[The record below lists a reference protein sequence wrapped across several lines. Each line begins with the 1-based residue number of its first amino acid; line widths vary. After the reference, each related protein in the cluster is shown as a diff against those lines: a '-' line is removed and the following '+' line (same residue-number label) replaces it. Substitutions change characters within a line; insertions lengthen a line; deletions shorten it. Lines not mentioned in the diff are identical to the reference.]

1 MKELLI
7 LYRLVDFDEFNKS
20 RRAGRYT
27 IDRRYDGAATPRNR
41 NHVLVAFAFF
51 DEERGAVTMQGLQ
64 AAKEKASGLFAN
76 KPLLLQNSQYENFHV
91 GRKGYDTM
99 YDGEDLETP
108 PSPNRPPPRAID
120 KYVRAECP
128 CLSARYTVAL
138 LACFG
143 FSIMFGMRCNMS
155 MAKLKMTEKGN
166 TSEKPPFNWTVE
178 VESSID
184 SSYFAG
190 YLITQVPGGYLA
202 SMYPANK
209 IFGVA
214 IAISAIINIAIPG
227 AMTVGPVA
235 VVFLKV
241 AQGFV
246 EGVTYPSCHGIWR
259 MWAPPLERSRLATLA
274 FCGTYAGI
282 VIGMPLSGLLTD
294 YISWQAPFYFY
305 GVSGVIWYTLWLW
318 LVFERPSK
326 HPTITSKELTYI
338 EQSLGTATQA
348 AMPGF
353 WATPWMAFAK
363 SPPVYAI
370 IVANFCRTWNF
381 CLLVIF
387 QSSYFNSR
395 FNMQITESGFVGAI
409 PHLIMTSLVP
419 IGGMM
424 ADYLRKNNI
433 MTTTNVRK
441 LFNCGGFGLEA
452 FFFVL
457 VAYASDKYTA
467 TLELTLGVACSGFA
481 ISGYNVNHLDI
492 APRYASI
499 LMGLS
504 NGIGTIAG
512 FVVPIVIDHMTI
524 EKNNL
529 AKAIT
534 EWRNV
539 FLMGATVHF
548 VGITIY
554 GIFASGELQP
564 WAEPPPDEPALKSL
578 EEETTF
584 MEKSSAPLKGTEA
597 PGYGAIAPSRPTAP
611 PQQAHVPNNPFV
623 SGAYYQTEPVQPPAQ
638 PYQDL
643 TDDGTY

>member
-1 MKELLI
+1 
-7 LYRLVDFDEFNKS
+7 
-20 RRAGRYT
+20 
-27 IDRRYDGAATPRNR
+27 
-41 NHVLVAFAFF
+41 
-51 DEERGAVTMQGLQ
+51 MQGLQ
-64 AAKEKASGLFAN
+64 AAKEKASSLFAN
-76 KPLLLQNSQYENFHV
+76 KPLILKNQQYENFHV
-91 GRKGYDTM
+91 EQKGYDQM

-108 PSPNRPPPRAID
+108 PSPERPPPRHID

-128 CLSARYTVAL
+128 CLTARYTVAL

-155 MAKLKMTEKGN
+155 MAKLKMTEKHN
-166 TSEKPPFNWTVE
+166 TSSGVREDTPFNWSVS

-202 SMYPANK
+202 SMYPANR
-209 IFGVA
+209 IFGAA
-214 IAISAIINIAIPG
+214 IFASAIFNMAIPG
-227 AMTVGPVA
+227 AMSLGPAA
-235 VVFLKV
+235 VVMLKV

-259 MWAPPLERSRLATLA
+259 MWAPPMERSRLATLA

-282 VIGMPLSGLLTD
+282 VIGMPLSGVLTD
-294 YISWQAPFYFY
+294 YISWQTPFYFY
-305 GVSGVIWYTLWLW
+305 GISGIIWYFLWLW

-326 HPTITSKELTYI
+326 HPHISGKELAYI
-338 EQSLGTATQA
+338 EQSLGTASQA

-353 WATPWMAFAK
+353 WSTPWKEFAT
-363 SPPVYAI
+363 STPVYAI

-387 QSSYFNSR
+387 QSAYFNTR

-457 VAYASDKYTA
+457 VAYADNKYVA
-467 TLELTLGVACSGFA
+467 TIELTLGVACSGFA

-512 FVVPIVIDHMTI
+512 FVVPIVIDYMTQ
-524 EKNNL
+524 EKDKL
-529 AKAIT
+529 EKAIT
-534 EWRNV
+534 EWREV

-548 VGITIY
+548 IGITIY

-564 WAEPPPDEPALKSL
+564 WADPPPTTYDAPMKPISDQ
-578 EEETTF
+578 ETTF
-584 MEKSSAPLKGTEA
+584 SEQPSAPLKGSEPPA
-597 PGYGAIAPSRPTAP
+597 YGAIAPPRPPA
-611 PQQAHVPNNPFV
+611 PQQHVPNNPFV
-623 SGAYYQTEPVQPPAQ
+623 SGALYQAEPIQPPAES
-638 PYQDL
+638 YQDL

>member
-1 MKELLI
+1 MN
-7 LYRLVDFDEFNKS
+7 LVIGK
-20 RRAGRYT
+20 
-27 IDRRYDGAATPRNR
+27 
-41 NHVLVAFAFF
+41 
-51 DEERGAVTMQGLQ
+51 
-64 AAKEKASGLFAN
+64 
-76 KPLLLQNSQYENFHV
+76 NSQYETFHV
-91 GRKGYDTM
+91 DQKGYSL
-99 YDGEDLETP
+99 YDGDDLETP
-108 PSPNRPPPRAID
+108 PSPDRPPPRPIGTVKPNMKYHNLFYGIGGRRADGSPED

-128 CLSARYTVAL
+128 CLTARYTVAL

-155 MAKLKMTEKGN
+155 MAKLKMTEKIN
-166 TSEKPPFNWTVE
+166 TSSGVKEETPFEWNVK

-184 SSYFAG
+184 SSYFFG
-190 YLITQVPGGYLA
+190 YLITQVPGGFLA

-214 IAISAIINIAIPG
+214 IVTSAIFNMAIPG
-227 AMTVGPVA
+227 AMSVGPAA
-235 VVFLKV
+235 VVLLKV

-294 YISWQAPFYFY
+294 YISWEAPFYFY
-305 GVSGVIWYTLWLW
+305 GVSGVVWYVMWLW

-326 HPTITSKELTYI
+326 HPHISGKELTYI

-353 WATPWMAFAK
+353 WNTPWKAFAT
-363 SPPVYAI
+363 SPP
-370 IVANFCRTWNF
+370 
-381 CLLVIF
+381 
-387 QSSYFNSR
+387 
-395 FNMQITESGFVGAI
+395 SGFVGAI

-419 IGGMM
+419 IGGML

-441 LFNCGGFGLEA
+441 LFNCGGFGMEA
-452 FFFVL
+452 FFFIL
-457 VAYASDKYTA
+457 VAYANNKYVA
-467 TLELTLGVACSGFA
+467 TIELTLGVAFSGFA

-512 FVVPIVIDHMTI
+512 FLVPIVIDYITQD
-524 EKNNL
+524 KNIHE
-529 AKAIT
+529 KAIT
-534 EWRNV
+534 EWRAV

-548 VGITIY
+548 IGITIY

-564 WAEPPPDEPALKSL
+564 WAEPTSEFDTAVKSL
-578 EEETTF
+578 EHETTF
-584 MEKSSAPLKGTEA
+584 TERSSAAPLKGSEPPA
-597 PGYGAIAPSRPTAP
+597 YGAIAAP
-611 PQQAHVPNNPFV
+611 PRPPVPEKHVPNNPFE
-623 SGAYYQTEPVQPPAQ
+623 SQAR
-638 PYQDL
+638 
-643 TDDGTY
+643 

>member
-1 MKELLI
+1 MNAKFS
-7 LYRLVDFDEFNKS
+7 LYAIRIYCEGANEQADRLMVSDY
-20 RRAGRYT
+20 RRPWT
-27 IDRRYDGAATPRNR
+27 PATP
-41 NHVLVAFAFF
+41 
-51 DEERGAVTMQGLQ
+51 EESQVRCR
-64 AAKEKASGLFAN
+64 
-76 KPLLLQNSQYENFHV
+76 PLRNSQYENFHV
-91 GRKGYDTM
+91 EQKGYDQM

-108 PSPNRPPPRAID
+108 PSPDRPPPRHID
-120 KYVRAECP
+120 KYIRAELP

-155 MAKLKMTEKGN
+155 MAKLKMTEKHKTASGF
-166 TSEKPPFNWTVE
+166 TEDTPFNWTVE
-178 VESSID
+178 IESSID
-184 SSYFAG
+184 SSYFFG
-190 YLITQVPGGYLA
+190 YLITQVPGGFLA
-202 SMYPANK
+202 SMYPANR
-209 IFGVA
+209 IFGAA
-214 IAISAIINIAIPG
+214 IFASALFNVAIPG
-227 AMTVGPVA
+227 AMSVGPTA
-235 VVFLKV
+235 VVLLKV

-259 MWAPPLERSRLATLA
+259 MWAPPMERSRLATLA

-294 YISWQAPFYFY
+294 YIGWQAPFYFY
-305 GVSGVIWYTLWLW
+305 GVFGIIWYVMWLW

-326 HPTITSKELTYI
+326 HPHISGKELTYI

-348 AMPGF
+348 AMPSF
-353 WATPWMAFAK
+353 WCTPWKEFAS
-363 SPPVYAI
+363 SPP
-370 IVANFCRTWNF
+370 
-381 CLLVIF
+381 
-387 QSSYFNSR
+387 
-395 FNMQITESGFVGAI
+395 SGFVGAI

-419 IGGMM
+419 IGGML
-424 ADYLRKNNI
+424 ADYLRKNGI

-457 VAYASDKYTA
+457 VAYANNKYVA
-467 TLELTLGVACSGFA
+467 TIELTLGVACSGFA

-512 FVVPIVIDHMTI
+512 FVVPIVINYMTQ
-524 EKNNL
+524 EKDKL
-529 AKAIT
+529 EKAIT
-534 EWRNV
+534 EWREV

-548 VGITIY
+548 IGITIY

-564 WAEPPPDEPALKSL
+564 WAEPTGPYESPIKPKDH
-578 EEETTF
+578 ETTF
-584 MEKSSAPLKGTEA
+584 MDGPSAPLRSEDA
-597 PGYGAIAPSRPTAP
+597 PPAYGSLGPPRPPAPSAP
-611 PQQAHVPNNPFV
+611 PASTAHVPNNPFV
-623 SGAYYQTEPVQPPAQ
+623 SGAFYQAEPVQPPAHQ
-638 PYQDL
+638 YPEL

>member
-1 MKELLI
+1 
-7 LYRLVDFDEFNKS
+7 
-20 RRAGRYT
+20 
-27 IDRRYDGAATPRNR
+27 
-41 NHVLVAFAFF
+41 
-51 DEERGAVTMQGLQ
+51 
-64 AAKEKASGLFAN
+64 
-76 KPLLLQNSQYENFHV
+76 
-91 GRKGYDTM
+91 M

-108 PSPNRPPPRAID
+108 PSPDRPPPRHID
-120 KYVRAECP
+120 KYIRAECP

-155 MAKLKMTEKGN
+155 MAKLKMTEKHETASGVVED
-166 TSEKPPFNWTVE
+166 SPFNWTVE

-190 YLITQVPGGYLA
+190 YLITQVPGGFFA

-209 IFGVA
+209 IFGAA
-214 IAISAIINIAIPG
+214 IFASAIFNMAIPG
-227 AMTVGPVA
+227 AMSVGPVS
-235 VVFLKV
+235 VVMLKV

-294 YISWQAPFYFY
+294 YISWQSPFYFY
-305 GVSGVIWYTLWLW
+305 GISGILWYFLWLW

-326 HPTITSKELTYI
+326 HPQISGKELTYI
-338 EQSLGTATQA
+338 EQSLGTNMQA

-353 WATPWMAFAK
+353 WNTPWKEFAT

-387 QSSYFNSR
+387 QSSYFKSR

-457 VAYASDKYTA
+457 IAYADNKYLA
-467 TLELTLGVACSGFA
+467 TIEMTLGVACSGFA

-512 FVVPIVIDHMTI
+512 FIVPIVIDHMTQ
-524 EKNNL
+524 EKGGTMDGLLYSISFEFFETYSCVLIKFEVTLPSEALGILERNKKDSGSWL
-529 AKAIT
+529 ILKRKSSSARAVDKLEKAIT
-534 EWRNV
+534 EWRAV

-548 VGITIY
+548 IGITIY

-564 WAEPPPDEPALKSL
+564 WAEPTPPYEAPMKPLDQ
-578 EEETTF
+578 ETTNTLPTKIQS
-584 MEKSSAPLKGTEA
+584 EKPNEPLKGTDP
-597 PGYGAIAPSRPTAP
+597 PGYGSIAPPRPP
-611 PQQAHVPNNPFV
+611 PVQQHVPNNPFV
-623 SGAYYQTEPVQPPAQ
+623 SGALYQAEPIQPPAQ
-638 PYQDL
+638 PYEDL

>member
-1 MKELLI
+1 
-7 LYRLVDFDEFNKS
+7 
-20 RRAGRYT
+20 
-27 IDRRYDGAATPRNR
+27 
-41 NHVLVAFAFF
+41 
-51 DEERGAVTMQGLQ
+51 MQALQ
-64 AAKEKASGLFAN
+64 AAKEKTSGLFAN
-76 KPLLLQNSQYENFHV
+76 KPLLFKNAQYENFHV
-91 GRKGYDTM
+91 DQKGYDQM

-108 PSPNRPPPRAID
+108 PSPDRPPPRAID

-128 CLSARYTVAL
+128 CLTARYTVAL
-138 LACFG
+138 LACVG

-155 MAKLKMTEKGN
+155 MAKLKMTEGN
-166 TSEKPPFNWTVE
+166 STEDTPFNWTLS

-214 IAISAIINIAIPG
+214 IVTSAIFNMAIPG
-227 AMTVGPVA
+227 AMSVGPAA
-235 VVFLKV
+235 VVILKI

-305 GVSGVIWYTLWLW
+305 GFFGVIWYMMWLW

-326 HPTITSKELTYI
+326 HPTIAAKELTYI

-353 WATPWMAFAK
+353 WATPWKAFAT

-387 QSSYFNSR
+387 QSSYFKTR

-457 VAYASDKYTA
+457 LAYANNKYVA
-467 TLELTLGVACSGFA
+467 TIELTLGVACSGFA

-512 FVVPIVIDHMTI
+512 FVVPIVIDNMT
-524 EKNNL
+524 EGKNEMQ
-529 AKAIT
+529 KAIT
-534 EWRNV
+534 EWRAV

-548 VGITIY
+548 IGITIY
-554 GIFASGELQP
+554 AIFASGELQP
-564 WAEPPPDEPALKSL
+564 WAETAVEEPRPMKSL
-578 EEETTF
+578 DNETTF
-584 MEKSSAPLKGTEA
+584 TETPGAPLRGSEQA
-597 PGYGAIAPSRPTAP
+597 GYGAIAPPRPPAPATAP
-611 PQQAHVPNNPFV
+611 QAHVPNNPFV
-623 SGAYYQTEPVQPPAQ
+623 SGALYQAEPVQPPAHQ
-638 PYQDL
+638 YNDVQAEYPPHNDYYQQQ
-643 TDDGTY
+643 

>member
-1 MKELLI
+1 
-7 LYRLVDFDEFNKS
+7 
-20 RRAGRYT
+20 
-27 IDRRYDGAATPRNR
+27 
-41 NHVLVAFAFF
+41 
-51 DEERGAVTMQGLQ
+51 MQGLH
-64 AAKEKASGLFAN
+64 AAKDRAASLFAH
-76 KPLLLQNSQYENFHV
+76 KPLITKSNQQYETFHV
-91 GRKGYDTM
+91 DQKGYDQM
-99 YDGEDLETP
+99 YDGEDLESP
-108 PSPNRPPPRAID
+108 PSPDRPPPRQID
-120 KYVRAECP
+120 KYVRAECR

-155 MAKLKMTEKGN
+155 MAKLKMTEKHN
-166 TSEKPPFNWTVE
+166 TSRGVYEDTPFNWTVE

-190 YLITQVPGGYLA
+190 YLITQVPGGFLA
-202 SMYPANK
+202 SMYPANR
-209 IFGVA
+209 IFGAA
-214 IAISAIINIAIPG
+214 IAASAIFNMAIPG
-227 AMTVGPVA
+227 AMSIGPTA
-235 VVFLKV
+235 VVLLKI

-259 MWAPPLERSRLATLA
+259 MWAPPMERSRLATLA

-294 YISWQAPFYFY
+294 YMAWQAPFYFY
-305 GVSGVIWYTLWLW
+305 GVSGVIWYVCWLW

-326 HPTITSKELTYI
+326 HPCITGRELAYI
-338 EQSLGTATQA
+338 ETSLGTATQA
-348 AMPGF
+348 AMPDF
-353 WATPWMAFAK
+353 WSTPWKAFAT

-387 QSSYFNSR
+387 QSSYFNTR

-419 IGGMM
+419 IGGML

-457 VAYASDKYTA
+457 VAYANNKVGLFGMSR
-467 TLELTLGVACSGFA
+467 LTLGVACSGFA

-512 FVVPIVIDHMTI
+512 FIVPIVINHITQD
-524 EKNNL
+524 
-529 AKAIT
+529 KAIT
-534 EWRNV
+534 EWREV
-539 FLMGATVHF
+539 FIMGATVHF

-564 WAEPPPDEPALKSL
+564 WAEPPPPYEPPAKSL
-578 EEETTF
+578 DHETTF
-584 MEKSSAPLKGTEA
+584 VEHPSDPLKGSHPPAYGSLNA
-597 PGYGAIAPSRPTAP
+597 PTRPALPAP
-611 PQQAHVPNNPFV
+611 PQPPHVPNNPFV
-623 SGAYYQTEPVQPPAQ
+623 SGALYQAEPVQPPAQ
-638 PYQDL
+638 TYQDL

>member
-1 MKELLI
+1 
-7 LYRLVDFDEFNKS
+7 
-20 RRAGRYT
+20 
-27 IDRRYDGAATPRNR
+27 
-41 NHVLVAFAFF
+41 
-51 DEERGAVTMQGLQ
+51 MQGLQ
-64 AAKEKASGLFAN
+64 AAKDKASGLFAN
-76 KPLLLQNSQYENFHV
+76 KPLVFKNSQYETFHV
-91 GRKGYDTM
+91 GQKGYQM

-108 PSPNRPPPRAID
+108 PSPDRPPPRPID
-120 KYVRAECP
+120 KYIRAECP

-155 MAKLKMTEKGN
+155 MAKLKMSEINN
-166 TSEKPPFNWTVE
+166 TPFNWTVE

-184 SSYFAG
+184 SSYFFG
-190 YLITQVPGGYLA
+190 YLITQVPGGFLA
-202 SMYPANK
+202 SMYPANR
-209 IFGVA
+209 IFGAA
-214 IAISAIINIAIPG
+214 IAISALLNMAIPG
-227 AMTVGPVA
+227 AMSVGPAA
-235 VVFLKV
+235 VVILKV

-259 MWAPPLERSRLATLA
+259 NWAPPLERSRLATLA

-282 VIGMPLSGLLTD
+282 VVGMPLSGLLTD
-294 YISWQAPFYFY
+294 YISWEAPFYFY
-305 GVSGVIWYTLWLW
+305 GVFGVIWYTMWLW
-318 LVFERPSK
+318 LVFEKPSK
-326 HPTITSKELTYI
+326 HPHIAGKELTYI
-338 EQSLGTATQA
+338 EESLGTASQA

-353 WATPWMAFAK
+353 WATPWKEFAT

-387 QSSYFNSR
+387 QSAYFSSR
-395 FNMQITESGFVGAI
+395 FKMEITESGFVGAI

-419 IGGMM
+419 IGGML

-441 LFNCGGFGLEA
+441 LFNCGGFGMEA

-457 VAYASDKYTA
+457 VAYANNKYVA
-467 TLELTLGVACSGFA
+467 TIELTMGVAFSGFA

-512 FVVPIVIDHMTI
+512 FLVPIVIDYITQDRKI
-524 EKNNL
+524 Y

-534 EWRNV
+534 EWRDV

-548 VGITIY
+548 IGITIY

-564 WAEPPPDEPALKSL
+564 WAEPTQPYETPVKSL
-578 EEETTF
+578 DHETTF
-584 MEKSSAPLKGTEA
+584 SEQPSAPLKGTENA
-597 PGYGAIAPSRPTAP
+597 GYGAIPPPRPPAPEK
-611 PQQAHVPNNPFV
+611 HVPNNPFV
-623 SGAYYQTEPVQPPAQ
+623 SGAIYQAEPVQPPALQ
-638 PYQDL
+638 YQDP
-643 TDDGTY
+643 TDGTY

>member
-1 MKELLI
+1 
-7 LYRLVDFDEFNKS
+7 
-20 RRAGRYT
+20 
-27 IDRRYDGAATPRNR
+27 
-41 NHVLVAFAFF
+41 
-51 DEERGAVTMQGLQ
+51 MQGLQ

-76 KPLLLQNSQYENFHV
+76 KPLLFKNSQYENFHV
-91 GRKGYDTM
+91 DQKGYQM
-99 YDGEDLETP
+99 YDGDDLETP
-108 PSPNRPPPRAID
+108 PSPDRPPPRPID
-120 KYVRAECP
+120 KYVRAQCP

-155 MAKLKMTEKGN
+155 MAKLKMTGKGRN
-166 TSEKPPFNWTVE
+166 DTDAPFQWTLE
-178 VESSID
+178 IESSID

-209 IFGVA
+209 IFGAA
-214 IAISAIINIAIPG
+214 IVLSALLNMAIPG
-227 AMTVGPVA
+227 AMSVGPAA
-235 VVFLKV
+235 VVMLKI

-282 VIGMPLSGLLTD
+282 VIGMPLSGLLAD
-294 YISWQAPFYFY
+294 YIGWQAPFYFY
-305 GVSGVIWYTLWLW
+305 GTFGIIWYACWLW
-318 LVFERPSK
+318 LVFEKPSK
-326 HPTITSKELTYI
+326 HPCITGKELTYI

-353 WATPWMAFAK
+353 FATPWKAFAT

-387 QSSYFNSR
+387 QSAYFNSR
-395 FNMQITESGFVGAI
+395 FKMEITESGFVGAI

-419 IGGMM
+419 IGGML

-457 VAYASDKYTA
+457 VAYANNKYVA
-467 TLELTLGVACSGFA
+467 TIELTLGVACSGFA

-512 FVVPIVIDHMTI
+512 FLVPIVIDYMTQDKDKQ
-524 EKNNL
+524 E
-529 AKAIT
+529 KAIT
-534 EWRNV
+534 EWREV

-548 VGITIY
+548 IGITIY

-564 WAEPPPDEPALKSL
+564 WAETGCEEPTTYSKSL
-578 EEETTF
+578 EQETTF
-584 MEKSSAPLKGTEA
+584 TEKPSAPLKGSEA
-597 PGYGAIAPSRPTAP
+597 PAYGAIVPQRPIGFE
-611 PQQAHVPNNPFV
+611 QHVPNNPFV
-623 SGAYYQTEPVQPPAQ
+623 SGAYYQTEQVQPPTDPHQ
-638 PYQDL
+638 NL

>member
-1 MKELLI
+1 MPFIRRFITTPARGWEQIPTFITFVSGKMNLRTAYL
-7 LYRLVDFDEFNKS
+7 DFMNVK
-20 RRAGRYT
+20 
-27 IDRRYDGAATPRNR
+27 N
-41 NHVLVAFAFF
+41 
-51 DEERGAVTMQGLQ
+51 Q
-64 AAKEKASGLFAN
+64 
-76 KPLLLQNSQYENFHV
+76 QYENFHV
-91 GRKGYDTM
+91 EQKGYDQM

-108 PSPNRPPPRAID
+108 PSPERPPPRHID

-128 CLSARYTVAL
+128 CLTARYTVAL

-155 MAKLKMTEKGN
+155 MAKLKMTEKHN
-166 TSEKPPFNWTVE
+166 TSSGVREDTPFNWSVS

-202 SMYPANK
+202 SMYPANR
-209 IFGVA
+209 IFGAA
-214 IAISAIINIAIPG
+214 IFASAIFNMAIPG
-227 AMTVGPVA
+227 AMSLGPAA
-235 VVFLKV
+235 VVMLKV

-259 MWAPPLERSRLATLA
+259 MWAPPMERSRLATLA

-282 VIGMPLSGLLTD
+282 VIGMPLSGVLTD
-294 YISWQAPFYFY
+294 YISYF
-305 GVSGVIWYTLWLW
+305 LWLW

-326 HPTITSKELTYI
+326 HPHISGKELAYI
-338 EQSLGTATQA
+338 EQSLGTASQA

-353 WATPWMAFAK
+353 WSTPWKEFAT
-363 SPPVYAI
+363 STPVYAI

-387 QSSYFNSR
+387 QSAYFNTR

-457 VAYASDKYTA
+457 VAYADNKYVA
-467 TLELTLGVACSGFA
+467 TIELTLGVACSGFA

-512 FVVPIVIDHMTI
+512 FVVPIVIDYMTQ
-524 EKNNL
+524 EKDKL
-529 AKAIT
+529 EKAIT
-534 EWRNV
+534 EWREV

-548 VGITIY
+548 IGITIY

-564 WAEPPPDEPALKSL
+564 WADPPPTAYDAPMKPISDQ
-578 EEETTF
+578 ETTF
-584 MEKSSAPLKGTEA
+584 SEQPSAPLKGSEPPA
-597 PGYGAIAPSRPTAP
+597 YGAIAPPRPPA
-611 PQQAHVPNNPFV
+611 PQQHVPNNPFV
-623 SGAYYQTEPVQPPAQ
+623 SGALYQAEPIQPPAES
-638 PYQDL
+638 YQDL

>member
-1 MKELLI
+1 
-7 LYRLVDFDEFNKS
+7 
-20 RRAGRYT
+20 
-27 IDRRYDGAATPRNR
+27 
-41 NHVLVAFAFF
+41 
-51 DEERGAVTMQGLQ
+51 
-64 AAKEKASGLFAN
+64 
-76 KPLLLQNSQYENFHV
+76 
-91 GRKGYDTM
+91 M

-108 PSPNRPPPRAID
+108 PSPERPPPRHID

-128 CLSARYTVAL
+128 CLTARYTVAL

-155 MAKLKMTEKGN
+155 MAKLKMTEKHN
-166 TSEKPPFNWTVE
+166 TSSGVREDTPFNWSVS

-202 SMYPANK
+202 SMYPANR
-209 IFGVA
+209 IFGAA
-214 IAISAIINIAIPG
+214 IFASAIFNMAIPG
-227 AMTVGPVA
+227 AMSLGPAA
-235 VVFLKV
+235 VVMLKV

-259 MWAPPLERSRLATLA
+259 MWAPPMERSRLATLA

-282 VIGMPLSGLLTD
+282 VIGMPL
-294 YISWQAPFYFY
+294 YF
-305 GVSGVIWYTLWLW
+305 LWLW

-326 HPTITSKELTYI
+326 HPHISGKELAYI
-338 EQSLGTATQA
+338 EQSLGTASQA

-353 WATPWMAFAK
+353 WSTPWKEFAT
-363 SPPVYAI
+363 STPVYAI

-387 QSSYFNSR
+387 QSAYFNTR

-457 VAYASDKYTA
+457 VAYADNKYVA
-467 TLELTLGVACSGFA
+467 TIELTLGVACSGFA

-512 FVVPIVIDHMTI
+512 FVVPIVIDYMTQ
-524 EKNNL
+524 EKDKL
-529 AKAIT
+529 EKAIT
-534 EWRNV
+534 EWREV

-548 VGITIY
+548 IGITIY

-564 WAEPPPDEPALKSL
+564 WADPPPTAYDAPMKPISDQ
-578 EEETTF
+578 ETTF
-584 MEKSSAPLKGTEA
+584 SEQPSAPLKGSEPPA
-597 PGYGAIAPSRPTAP
+597 YGAIAPPRPPA
-611 PQQAHVPNNPFV
+611 PQQHVPNNPFV
-623 SGAYYQTEPVQPPAQ
+623 SGALYQAEPIQPPAES
-638 PYQDL
+638 YQDL

>member
-1 MKELLI
+1 
-7 LYRLVDFDEFNKS
+7 
-20 RRAGRYT
+20 
-27 IDRRYDGAATPRNR
+27 
-41 NHVLVAFAFF
+41 
-51 DEERGAVTMQGLQ
+51 MQGLQ
-64 AAKEKASGLFAN
+64 TAKEKASGLFAN
-76 KPLLLQNSQYENFHV
+76 KPLLFKNAQYENFHV
-91 GRKGYDTM
+91 DQKGYDQM

-108 PSPNRPPPRAID
+108 PSPDRPPPRKID
-120 KYVRAECP
+120 KYIRAECP

-155 MAKLKMTEKGN
+155 MAKLKMTERHN
-166 TSEKPPFNWTVE
+166 TSSGVKEDTPFNWTVS

-184 SSYFAG
+184 ASYFAG
-190 YLITQVPGGYLA
+190 YLITQVPGGFMA

-209 IFGVA
+209 IFGAA
-214 IAISAIINIAIPG
+214 IVMSSLFNIAIPG
-227 AMTVGPVA
+227 AMSVGPAA
-235 VVFLKV
+235 VVMLKV

-282 VIGMPLSGLLTD
+282 VVGMPLSGLLTD
-294 YISWQAPFYFY
+294 YISWEAPFYFY
-305 GVSGVIWYTLWLW
+305 GICGVIWYTCWLW

-326 HPTITSKELTYI
+326 HPCISGKELTYV
-338 EQSLGTATQA
+338 EQSLGTNTQA
-348 AMPGF
+348 AMPNF
-353 WATPWMAFAK
+353 WNTPWKAFAT

-387 QSSYFNSR
+387 QSAYFNTR

-419 IGGMM
+419 IGGML

-457 VAYASDKYTA
+457 VAYANNKYIA
-467 TLELTLGVACSGFA
+467 TIELTLGVACSGFA

-512 FVVPIVIDHMTI
+512 FIVPIVIDYMTQ
-524 EKNNL
+524 EKMKQE
-529 AKAIT
+529 KAIT
-534 EWRNV
+534 EWRAV

-548 VGITIY
+548 IGIIIY
-554 GIFASGELQP
+554 GIFASGELQE
-564 WAEPPPDEPALKSL
+564 WAEPPPAYDAPAKSSL
-578 EEETTF
+578 DHETTF
-584 MEKSSAPLKGTEA
+584 TEKPSDPLRGNEPPA
-597 PGYGAIAPSRPTAP
+597 YGAIAPPRPPVPGAASA
-611 PQQAHVPNNPFV
+611 QHVPNNPFV
-623 SGAYYQTEPVQPPAQ
+623 SGALYQAQPVQPPTHT
-638 PYQDL
+638 YQDL

>member
-1 MKELLI
+1 
-7 LYRLVDFDEFNKS
+7 
-20 RRAGRYT
+20 
-27 IDRRYDGAATPRNR
+27 
-41 NHVLVAFAFF
+41 
-51 DEERGAVTMQGLQ
+51 MQGLQ

-76 KPLLLQNSQYENFHV
+76 KPLLFKNAQYENFHV
-91 GRKGYDTM
+91 EQKGYDQM

-108 PSPNRPPPRAID
+108 PSPDRPPPRHID

-128 CLSARYTVAL
+128 CLSTRYTVAL

-155 MAKLKMTEKGN
+155 MAKLKMTEKHN
-166 TSEKPPFNWTVE
+166 TSSGVKEDTPFNWTVS

-184 SSYFAG
+184 ASYFAG
-190 YLITQVPGGYLA
+190 YLITQVPGGYFA

-209 IFGVA
+209 IFGAAIVA
-214 IAISAIINIAIPG
+214 SAIFNMAIPG
-227 AMTVGPVA
+227 AMSVGPAA
-235 VVFLKV
+235 VVILKI

-294 YISWQAPFYFY
+294 YISWQTPFYFY
-305 GVSGVIWYTLWLW
+305 GISGIIWYILWLW

-326 HPTITSKELTYI
+326 HPHITAKELTYI
-338 EQSLGTATQA
+338 EQSIGTATQA

-353 WATPWMAFAK
+353 FSTPWREFAT

-387 QSSYFNSR
+387 QSAYFNTR

-457 VAYASDKYTA
+457 VAYADNKYVA
-467 TLELTLGVACSGFA
+467 TIELTLGVACSGFA

-512 FVVPIVIDHMTI
+512 FIVPIVIDYMTQ
-524 EKNNL
+524 EKDQL
-529 AKAIT
+529 EKAIT
-534 EWRNV
+534 EWRAV

-548 VGITIY
+548 IGITIY

-564 WAEPPPDEPALKSL
+564 WAETAPPYETPMKSL
-578 EEETTF
+578 DQETTF
-584 MEKSSAPLKGTEA
+584 SEKPSEPLRGTEPPA
-597 PGYGAIAPSRPTAP
+597 YGSIAPPRPPAP
-611 PQQAHVPNNPFV
+611 QAHVPNNPFV
-623 SGAYYQTEPVQPPAQ
+623 SGALYQAEPIQPPAQ
-638 PYQDL
+638 TYEDL

>member
-1 MKELLI
+1 
-7 LYRLVDFDEFNKS
+7 
-20 RRAGRYT
+20 
-27 IDRRYDGAATPRNR
+27 
-41 NHVLVAFAFF
+41 
-51 DEERGAVTMQGLQ
+51 MQGFQ

-76 KPLLLQNSQYENFHV
+76 KPLLFKNSQYENFHV
-91 GRKGYDTM
+91 DQKGYDQM

-108 PSPNRPPPRAID
+108 PSPNRPPPRPID
-120 KYVRAECP
+120 KYIKAECP

-155 MAKLKMTEKGN
+155 MAKLKMTDNSNNKGEE
-166 TSEKPPFNWTVE
+166 SPFNWTVE

-190 YLITQVPGGYLA
+190 YLITQVPGGFLA

-209 IFGVA
+209 IFG
-214 IAISAIINIAIPG
+214 IAIVMSAVFNMAIPG
-227 AMTVGPVA
+227 AMTVGPAA
-235 VVFLKV
+235 VVILKV

-282 VIGMPLSGLLTD
+282 VIGMPLSGLLSD
-294 YISWQAPFYFY
+294 YIGWQAPFYFY
-305 GVSGVIWYTLWLW
+305 GVSGVVWYVLWLW

-326 HPTITSKELTYI
+326 HPSITAKEMTYI
-338 EQSLGTATQA
+338 EQSIGTATQA

-353 WATPWMAFAK
+353 MSTPWKAFAT

-387 QSSYFNSR
+387 QSEYFKTR

-419 IGGMM
+419 IGGML

-457 VAYASDKYTA
+457 VAYADNKYVA
-467 TLELTLGVACSGFA
+467 TIELTIGVACSGFA

-512 FVVPIVIDHMTI
+512 FVVPIVIAYMTQ
-524 EKNNL
+524 EKNTL
-529 AKAIT
+529 VMAIR
-534 EWRNV
+534 EWRAV

-548 VGITIY
+548 IGITIY

-564 WAEPPPDEPALKSL
+564 WADTAIEEPPIPIKSL
-578 EEETTF
+578 DHETTF
-584 MEKSSAPLKGTEA
+584 TEKPSAPLKGSEPPA
-597 PGYGAIAPSRPTAP
+597 YGSIAPPRPPAP
-611 PQQAHVPNNPFV
+611 PAAPQQHVPNNPFV

-638 PYQDL
+638 PYQDPAE
-643 TDDGTY
+643 DGTY

>member
-1 MKELLI
+1 
-7 LYRLVDFDEFNKS
+7 
-20 RRAGRYT
+20 
-27 IDRRYDGAATPRNR
+27 
-41 NHVLVAFAFF
+41 
-51 DEERGAVTMQGLQ
+51 MQGLQ
-64 AAKEKASGLFAN
+64 AAKDKASGLFAN
-76 KPLLLQNSQYENFHV
+76 KPLVFKNSQYETFHV
-91 GRKGYDTM
+91 DQKGYQM

-108 PSPNRPPPRAID
+108 PSPDRPPPRHID
-120 KYVRAECP
+120 KYIRAECP

-155 MAKLKMTEKGN
+155 MAKLKMTQKIN
-166 TSEKPPFNWTVE
+166 TSSGVKEETPFEWTMA

-184 SSYFAG
+184 SSYFFG
-190 YLITQVPGGYLA
+190 YLITQVPGGFLA
-202 SMYPANK
+202 SMYPANR
-209 IFGVA
+209 IFGAA
-214 IAISAIINIAIPG
+214 IAMSAVFNMAIPG
-227 AMTVGPVA
+227 AMAMGPTA
-235 VVFLKV
+235 VVLLKV

-282 VIGMPLSGLLTD
+282 VVGMPLSGLLTD
-294 YISWQAPFYFY
+294 YISWEAPFYFY
-305 GVSGVIWYTLWLW
+305 GVCGVIWYVMWLW

-326 HPTITSKELTYI
+326 HPHISGKELTYI

-353 WATPWMAFAK
+353 WATPWKEFAT

-381 CLLVIF
+381 CLLVLF
-387 QSSYFNSR
+387 QSAYFNSR

-419 IGGMM
+419 IGGML

-441 LFNCGGFGLEA
+441 LFNCGGFGMEA

-457 VAYASDKYTA
+457 VAYANNKYIA
-467 TLELTLGVACSGFA
+467 TIELTLGVAFSGFA

-512 FVVPIVIDHMTI
+512 FVVPIVIDYMTQ
-524 EKNNL
+524 EKSNYK
-529 AKAIT
+529 KAIS
-534 EWRNV
+534 EWRAV

-548 VGITIY
+548 IGITIY

-564 WAEPPPDEPALKSL
+564 WAEPTQPYETPVKSL
-578 EEETTF
+578 ENETTF
-584 MEKSSAPLKGTEA
+584 MEKPSAPLKGAEPPA
-597 PGYGAIAPSRPTAP
+597 YGAIAPPPRPPAP
-611 PQQAHVPNNPFV
+611 GQEQHVPNNPFV
-623 SGAYYQTEPVQPPAQ
+623 SGAFYQAEPVQPPAQ
-638 PYQDL
+638 QYQDP
-643 TDDGTY
+643 TDGTY

>member
-1 MKELLI
+1 
-7 LYRLVDFDEFNKS
+7 
-20 RRAGRYT
+20 
-27 IDRRYDGAATPRNR
+27 
-41 NHVLVAFAFF
+41 
-51 DEERGAVTMQGLQ
+51 
-64 AAKEKASGLFAN
+64 
-76 KPLLLQNSQYENFHV
+76 
-91 GRKGYDTM
+91 M
-99 YDGEDLETP
+99 YDGDDLETP
-108 PSPNRPPPRAID
+108 PSPDRPPPRKID
-120 KYVRAECP
+120 QYIRAECP
-128 CLSARYTVAL
+128 CLSARFTVAL

-155 MAKLKMTEKGN
+155 MAKLKMTEKHN
-166 TSEKPPFNWTVE
+166 TSSGVKEDTPFNWTVS

-184 SSYFAG
+184 ASYFAG

-202 SMYPANK
+202 GMYPANK
-209 IFGVA
+209 IFG
-214 IAISAIINIAIPG
+214 IAIVTSAIFNMAIPG
-227 AMTVGPVA
+227 AMSLGPAA
-235 VVFLKV
+235 VVMLKV

-259 MWAPPLERSRLATLA
+259 MWAPPMERSRLATLA

-282 VIGMPLSGLLTD
+282 VIGMPLSGILTD
-294 YISWQAPFYFY
+294 YISWEAPFYFY
-305 GVSGVIWYTLWLW
+305 GVAGVIWYAFWLW

-326 HPTITSKELTYI
+326 HPHISGKELTYI

-353 WATPWMAFAK
+353 WNTPWRDFAT
-363 SPPVYAI
+363 SAPVYAI

-387 QSSYFNSR
+387 QSAYFNSR

-409 PHLIMTSLVP
+409 PHLLMTSLVP
-419 IGGMM
+419 IGGMI

-457 VAYASDKYTA
+457 VAYANNKYVA
-467 TLELTLGVACSGFA
+467 TIELTLGVACSGFA

-512 FVVPIVIDHMTI
+512 FIVPIVIDYMTQ
-524 EKNNL
+524 EKNIH

-534 EWRNV
+534 EWRAV

-548 VGITIY
+548 IGITIY

-564 WAEPPPDEPALKSL
+564 WAEPPPFEEPVKSL
-578 EEETTF
+578 DHETTF
-584 MEKSSAPLKGTEA
+584 TEKPSAPLRGSEPPA
-597 PGYGAIAPSRPTAP
+597 YGAIAPPRPAAP
-611 PQQAHVPNNPFV
+611 PGAAGAGAVEAHVPNNPFV
-623 SGAYYQTEPVQPPAQ
+623 SGALYQAEPVQPPAHT
-638 PYQDL
+638 YQDL
-643 TDDGTY
+643 HDDGTY

>member
-1 MKELLI
+1 
-7 LYRLVDFDEFNKS
+7 
-20 RRAGRYT
+20 
-27 IDRRYDGAATPRNR
+27 
-41 NHVLVAFAFF
+41 
-51 DEERGAVTMQGLQ
+51 MQGLH

-76 KPLLLQNSQYENFHV
+76 KPLLFKNTQYENFQV
-91 GRKGYDTM
+91 DQKGYDQM

-108 PSPNRPPPRAID
+108 PSPDRPPPRPID

-155 MAKLKMTEKGN
+155 MAKLKMTEKQSQN
-166 TSEKPPFNWTVE
+166 SSDKAPFEWTVS

-190 YLITQVPGGYLA
+190 YLITQVPGGFLA

-209 IFGVA
+209 IFGAA
-214 IAISAIINIAIPG
+214 IVTSAIFNMAIPG
-227 AMTVGPVA
+227 AMSVGPAA
-235 VVFLKV
+235 VVILKI

-305 GVSGVIWYTLWLW
+305 GVSGVIWYVLWLW

-326 HPTITSKELTYI
+326 HPTIASKELTYI

-353 WATPWMAFAK
+353 WSTPWKAFAT

-387 QSSYFNSR
+387 QSSYFNTR

-433 MTTTNVRK
+433 MSTTTVRK

-457 VAYASDKYTA
+457 VAYANNKYVA
-467 TLELTLGVACSGFA
+467 TIELTLGVACSGFA

-512 FVVPIVIDHMTI
+512 FVVPIVIDYMTQ
-524 EKNNL
+524 EKNQL
-529 AKAIT
+529 EKAIT
-534 EWRNV
+534 EWRAV

-554 GIFASGELQP
+554 AIFASGELQP
-564 WAEPPPDEPALKSL
+564 WAETAVDEPQAMKSL
-578 EEETTF
+578 DHETTF
-584 MEKSSAPLKGTEA
+584 TEKPSAPLKGSDQA
-597 PGYGAIAPSRPTAP
+597 GYGAIAPPRPPAP
-611 PQQAHVPNNPFV
+611 GAHVPNNPFV
-623 SGAYYQTEPVQPPAQ
+623 SGALYQAEPIQPPAHD
-638 PYQDL
+638 YY
-643 TDDGTY
+643 DGPTAQEQHYVE

>member
-1 MKELLI
+1 
-7 LYRLVDFDEFNKS
+7 
-20 RRAGRYT
+20 
-27 IDRRYDGAATPRNR
+27 
-41 NHVLVAFAFF
+41 
-51 DEERGAVTMQGLQ
+51 MQGLQ

-76 KPLLLQNSQYENFHV
+76 KPLLFKNSQYENFHV
-91 GRKGYDTM
+91 DQKGYDQM

-108 PSPNRPPPRAID
+108 PSPDRPPPRHID
-120 KYVRAECP
+120 KYLKAELP

-155 MAKLKMTEKGN
+155 MAKLKMTEKHN
-166 TSEKPPFNWTVE
+166 TSSGVKEDTPFNWTVE
-178 VESSID
+178 VEASID
-184 SSYFAG
+184 SSYFFG
-190 YLITQVPGGYLA
+190 YFITQLPGGFLA
-202 SMYPANK
+202 SMYPANR
-209 IFGVA
+209 IFGAAIVA
-214 IAISAIINIAIPG
+214 SAIFNMAIPG
-227 AMTVGPVA
+227 AMAVGPTA
-235 VVFLKV
+235 VVLLKV

-282 VIGMPLSGLLTD
+282 VIGMPLSGMLSD
-294 YISWQAPFYFY
+294 YIGWQAPFYFY
-305 GVSGVIWYTLWLW
+305 GVFGLIWYCMWLW

-326 HPTITSKELTYI
+326 HPHIAGKEMAYI
-338 EQSLGTATQA
+338 EQSLGTASQA
-348 AMPGF
+348 PMPSF
-353 WATPWMAFAK
+353 WGTPWKAFFT

-387 QSSYFNSR
+387 QSAYFNSR
-395 FNMQITESGFVGAI
+395 FQMQITESGFVGAI

-419 IGGMM
+419 IGGML
-424 ADYLRKNNI
+424 ADYLRKSGT

-457 VAYASDKYTA
+457 VAYADNKYVA
-467 TLELTLGVACSGFA
+467 TIELTLGVACSGFA

-512 FVVPIVIDHMTI
+512 FVVPIVINYITQ
-524 EKNNL
+524 EKDKL
-529 AKAIT
+529 EKAIT
-534 EWRNV
+534 EWREV

-548 VGITIY
+548 IGITIY

-564 WAEPPPDEPALKSL
+564 WAEPPPSYESPVKSKDH
-578 EEETTF
+578 ETTF
-584 MEKSSAPLKGTEA
+584 MGNPSAPLKGSSP
-597 PGYGAIAPSRPTAP
+597 PGYGAVAP
-611 PQQAHVPNNPFV
+611 PCPPAPGAAPAPQAHVPNNPFV
-623 SGAYYQTEPVQPPAQ
+623 SGAFYQAEPVQPPAQ
-638 PYQDL
+638 QYPEL

>member
-1 MKELLI
+1 ME
-7 LYRLVDFDEFNKS
+7 
-20 RRAGRYT
+20 
-27 IDRRYDGAATPRNR
+27 
-41 NHVLVAFAFF
+41 
-51 DEERGAVTMQGLQ
+51 GLQ
-64 AAKEKASGLFAN
+64 AAKQKASDLFVK
-76 KPLLLQNSQYENFHV
+76 KPLLFKNAQYENFHV
-91 GRKGYDTM
+91 EQKGYDQM

-108 PSPNRPPPRAID
+108 PSPNRPPPRPID

-155 MAKLKMTEKGN
+155 MAKLKMTEKHN
-166 TSEKPPFNWTVE
+166 TSSGVKEDTPFEWNVE

-184 SSYFAG
+184 SSYFFG
-190 YLITQVPGGYLA
+190 YLITQVPGGFLA
-202 SMYPANK
+202 SMYPANR

-214 IAISAIINIAIPG
+214 IVISSVLNMAIPG
-227 AMTVGPVA
+227 AMSIGPAA
-235 VVFLKV
+235 VVMLKI

-294 YISWQAPFYFY
+294 YIAWQAPFYFY
-305 GVSGVIWYTLWLW
+305 GVSGMIWYTLWLW

-326 HPTITSKELTYI
+326 HPHISGKELTYI

-353 WATPWMAFAK
+353 WATPWKAFAT

-387 QSSYFNSR
+387 QSAYFNTR

-419 IGGMM
+419 IGGML

-457 VAYASDKYTA
+457 VAYANNKYSA
-467 TLELTLGVACSGFA
+467 TIELTLGVACSGFA

-512 FVVPIVIDHMTI
+512 FLVPIVIDYITQDKENH
-524 EKNNL
+524 E
-529 AKAIT
+529 KAIT
-534 EWRNV
+534 EWRAV

-548 VGITIY
+548 IGITIY

-564 WAEPPPDEPALKSL
+564 WAEPTPAYETPVKSL
-578 EEETTF
+578 DNETTF
-584 MEKSSAPLKGTEA
+584 TETSAVKGSGPPA
-597 PGYGAIAPSRPTAP
+597 YGAIAPPRPP
-611 PQQAHVPNNPFV
+611 VPQQHVPNNPFV
-623 SGAYYQTEPVQPPAQ
+623 SGAYYQTEAVQPPTQAL
-638 PYQDL
+638 QDL